1 MGDGGKI
8 EAAIERLKQIRESSG
23 GPLPE
28 LRTPRRKAPANG
40 APQRFA
46 SLPPEMQEL
55 PVVEYDPQVCVKHRI
70 LIPDGAGPPNPSAL
84 SAYRQLRTRLLHR
97 ARANSWTAIGVTS
110 PGPGQ
115 GKSVN
120 AINLAINIARE
131 KNNNVFLLDL
141 DLRNPSVCRYLGL
154 QPPQELLGFFA
165 GTAKP
170 ADVFFSI
177 GIENLMLAGSTT
189 GIDQS
194 SELLAT
200 GRVEELFSY
209 VRKVAP
215 QPLMVI
221 DMPPVLSNDDA
232 LVVAPKVD
240 ATLIVVSQGI
250 SRRDAVQQTLELL
263 GEFNLA
269 GLLMNRSKSLIAD
282 YYGA

>member
-1 MGDGGKI
+1 MAESGKI
-8 EAAIERLKQIRESSG
+8 EAAIERLKQMKDLSGASSQ
-23 GPLPE
+23 E
-28 LRTPRRKAPANG
+28 VRSARRAVANG
-40 APQRFA
+40 APKRFA
-46 SLPPEMQEL
+46 SVPPEMQEL
-55 PVVEYDPQVCVKHRI
+55 PVVEYDRKRCAQHRI
-70 LIPDGAGPPNPSAL
+70 LVSDGSGPQNPNAV
-84 SAYRQLRTRLLHR
+84 SAYRQLRTRILHR
-97 ARANSWTAIGVTS
+97 ARSHSWTAIGVTS

-115 GKSVN
+115 GKTVN
-120 AINLAINIARE
+120 AINLALNVARE

-141 DLRNPSVCRYLGL
+141 DLRNPSVCKYLGV
-154 QPPQELLGFFA
+154 QPPQELLGFFT

-177 GIENLMLAGSTT
+177 GVENLMLAGSTS

-200 GRVEELFSY
+200 GRVEELFGY
-209 VRKVAP
+209 IRKVAP
-215 QPLMVI
+215 QPLIVI

-240 ATLIVVSQGI
+240 AMLVVVSEGV
-250 SRRDAVQQTLELL
+250 SRRDAVQQTLDLL

-269 GLLMNRSKSLIAD
+269 GVLMNRSKSLVAD